1 MPLAVKLLAGAIA
14 AYAFSPIDLIPDAIP
29 VLGLLD
35 EVVLLPLLV
44 AATLRL
50 IPPALREEL
59 RAAAAARAERPV
71 SRAGAAM
78 VVALWLALAGMALA
92 WALPRLH

>member
-1 MPLAVKLLAGAIA
+1 VPPAAKLLAGAIA

-29 VLGLLD
+29 LLGLLD
-35 EVVLLPLLV
+35 ELVLLPLLV

-59 RAAAAARAERPV
+59 RAAAAVRAERPV
-71 SRAGAAM
+71 SRVGAAA
-78 VVALWLALAGMALA
+78 VVGLWLACAGMALA
-92 WALPRLH
+92 WAISLSG